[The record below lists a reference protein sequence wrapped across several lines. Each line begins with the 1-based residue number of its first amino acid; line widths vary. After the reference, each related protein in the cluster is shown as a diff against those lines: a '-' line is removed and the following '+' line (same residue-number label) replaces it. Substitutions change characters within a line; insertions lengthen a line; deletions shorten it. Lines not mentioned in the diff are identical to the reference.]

1 MTTLRRDEDR
11 RDVDALPGDEVK
23 SYPPTYEVGRTGLK
37 RVSGYVEEEFLP
49 QLRGRKA
56 VQIYREMSDNSP
68 VIGAFLLAVE
78 RLVRQIE
85 WRVEPAS
92 SKAEDKANAEF
103 VEQCME
109 DMSHSWGDMLTE
121 IMSMCTYGWE
131 WSEIVYKKRIGPW
144 ETDATRKSKFT
155 DGRFG
160 WRKIS
165 TRSQETLLRWA
176 FDEDGGIQAMVQ
188 MPPPDYQKKII
199 PIERSL
205 LFRITAAKN
214 NPESKSLL
222 RNAYSSWF
230 FLKRFQEIEAVG
242 VERDLTG
249 VPVAKIPSRLFNA
262 PPGSKEAKE
271 FEAWKKMVTSVRR
284 NEQDGLVIPWDI
296 DPDTKQPTHD
306 FALLTSGGTRQ
317 FDVRTI
323 INDYKTEMLMSV
335 LADFMMVGHEDNG
348 GSYALHTDKTGM
360 FRTSLNSIAQSI
372 ADVFNRHAIPRL
384 FAINAIKPAELPRIV
399 PNDVDP
405 PDLTQLSGFMTA
417 MTSAGIQWFPDPE
430 LEKFLRD
437 AARLPQLDEDVE
449 KVREVEQRQAM
460 IISLAQKK
468 LEAIQVETQAQQ
480 GEMAME
486 QMAQGVDPNAPAGA
500 AGPAPDPGDPDGKH
514 AAAQAG
520 ESTNQAKIG
529 TATSKVKL
537 EQEKAK
543 LTNLKKPAPKAPPN
557 KPIKKSLSA
566 FGVDHEIAKA
576 MRWGDG
582 KDALD
587 ATRAGI
593 RAAVTTASRVKM
605 RPITVVRTPRKDRP

>member
-1 MTTLRRDEDR
+1 MTAVRTSDDR
-11 RDVDALPGDEVK
+11 RDVDALPGDEIK
-23 SYPPTYEVGRTGLK
+23 QYPPTYEVGRSGLK

-56 VQIYREMSDNSP
+56 VAIYREMADNSP
-68 VIGAFLLAVE
+68 VIGAFLLAIE
-78 RLVRQIE
+78 RLIRQIE

-131 WSEIVYKKRIGPW
+131 WSEIVYKRRVGPW
-144 ETDATRKSKFT
+144 ESDPTKRSKYTDR
-155 DGRFG
+155 RYG
-160 WRKIS
+160 WRKIA
-165 TRSQETLLRWA
+165 TRAQETLLRWA
-176 FDEDGGIQAMVQ
+176 FDEDGGIQALIQ
-188 MPPPDYQKKII
+188 MPPPDYTKKVI

-230 FLKRFQEIEAVG
+230 YLKRFQEIEAIG

-249 VPVAKIPSRLFNA
+249 VPVAKVPGRLFTA
-262 PPGSKEAKE
+262 APGSKEAKE
-271 FEAWKKMVTSVRR
+271 FAAWKQMVTAVRR
-284 NEQDGLVIPWDI
+284 NEQDGLVIPYDV
-296 DPDTKQPTHD
+296 DPDTKQPSHD

-360 FRTSLNSIAQSI
+360 FRASLNAIAQSI

-384 FAINAIKPAELPRIV
+384 FAINAIKPAELPTIV

-405 PDLTQLSGFMTA
+405 PDLAQLAAFMTA
-417 MTSAGIQWFPDPE
+417 MTTAGVQWFPDPE

-449 KVREVEQRQAM
+449 KVREVEQRQAA
-460 IISLAQKK
+460 IISLATQKMQ
-468 LEAIQVETQAQQ
+468 AIQLETQAQQ
-480 GEMAME
+480 GEM
-486 QMAQGVDPNAPAGA
+486 QMQQMQAGVDPNAPGA
-500 AGPAPDPGDPDGKH
+500 APANPGDPDGKH
-514 AAAQAG
+514 AQAQAG
-520 ESTNQAKIG
+520 ESTAQAKLG
-529 TATSKVKL
+529 TAQQKVKL
-537 EQEKAK
+537 DQEKAK
-543 LTNLKKPAPKAPPN
+543 LTNLNKPAPKAPPN
-557 KPIKKSLSA
+557 KTIKKSVSA
-566 FGVDHEIAKA
+566 FGVDHETE
-576 MRWGDG
+576 G
-582 KDALD
+582 
-587 ATRAGI
+587 
-593 RAAVTTASRVKM
+593 AA
-605 RPITVVRTPRKDRP
+605 